1 MDINVTAIE
10 RNIRLYAL
18 PGLLTLIG
26 ISAVLLIDPA
36 AASTSPVD
44 QIVAPLKRGIFWVAV
59 GFIMAGI
66 VWGLYRAWLEFRWM
80 QGELLGDC
88 DNCGGPLR
96 HLDGRYGA
104 YSKCLM
110 CGSKRKGWH

>member
-18 PGLLTLIG
+18 PGLLTFIG
-26 ISAVLLIDPA
+26 GSAVMQVDTS
-36 AASTSPVD
+36 AASTSPFD
-44 QIVAPLKRGIFWVAV
+44 QIITPLKRGVFGVAV
-59 GFIMAGI
+59 GFTIGGV

-80 QGELLGDC
+80 DGKLLGGC
-88 DNCGGPLR
+88 DDCGGPLR

-104 YSKCLM
+104 
-110 CGSKRKGWH
+110 